1 MRLVDDEDAVAR
13 LAWRENGRFA
23 QLTHIVDGTVG
34 GGVELR
40 HIQVAVATRRERAAG
55 LALTTRGGGGAVFTV
70 QRPGEDAGR
79 TRLAAA
85 TRAGEEVGVTDVAA
99 VERDGQRPRYM
110 LLTSDFCER
119 CRTILVI

>member
-1 MRLVDDEDAVAR
+1 MRLVDDEDAVAG
-13 LAWRENGRFA
+13 LARRENGGFA

-34 GGVELR
+34 GRVKFR
-40 HIQVAVATRRERAAG
+40 DIQVAGATRRKRPTG
-55 LALTTRGGGGAVFTV
+55 VALTTRGGGGAVFTV
-70 QRPGEDAGR
+70 QRPGEDARGAGF
-79 TRLAAA
+79 TTA
-85 TRAGEEVGVTDVAA
+85 TRAGEEIGMADVAA